1 MTVEPGRDFTQLQLQ
16 ITGQMQWRYELIRP
30 LVLFEEGTPAKR
42 AQETQTHPDTVR
54 TFVRRFTK
62 QSLLGLVTN
71 DVEVVKKKRP
81 PPVSEEVQ
89 QEIHRLKALYS
100 GFRYREL
107 ARILFYR
114 FHEHVDKPR
123 HNSHYKNMVF
133 CRSRPLSARL

>member
-1 MTVEPGRDFTQLQLQ
+1 MIVEPGRDFTQLQLQ
-16 ITGQMQWRYELIRP
+16 ITDQMQWRYELIRS
-30 LVLFEEGTPAKR
+30 LVLFEEGTSAQR
-42 AQETQTHPDTVR
+42 AQETQTYPDTVR
-54 TFVRRFTK
+54 TFVRRFT
-62 QSLLGLVTN
+62 QQGMLGLVTD
-71 DVEVVKKKRP
+71 DVEVDKKKQP
-81 PPVSEEVQ
+81 LPVSEDVQ

-107 ARILFYR
+107 ARILFYC